1 VVAGLFWAYGEQREN
16 ALALGLTA
24 LMLPYLVFIC
34 AAAMLGGLQNVFGHF
49 ATAAAAPVIMNVF
62 MIAATLGGQWLSWS
76 ETRAIVMLGAAV
88 VASGVVQMAWQW
100 AGVRRMGLRLPLRNP
115 PRPPLGKG
123 GRADSSLPPL
133 VNGGRA
139 EEAPLAQG
147 TIDAGD
153 AALRRIGVTMLPMI
167 AGLATVQINTLV
179 GSLMAWWF
187 VPEEVL
193 RAGAEAEKVGPAV
206 LSLAQRLYQ
215 FPLGIFA
222 TALAT
227 AIFPALSQHAA
238 ERDLAGLGKTLSRG
252 LRTVS
257 FEGLPSMV
265 GLILI
270 RAPLVQL
277 LFGHGEF
284 REWPEATGR
293 VSFALYMYALGIWA
307 FGVNQIVVR
316 AFYAIGDARTPLR
329 VSMWNVVLSLALN
342 LVLVQTSL
350 REAGLALA
358 TSICAVVQVV
368 ELMWRF
374 SRRVGYVEWTAT
386 MASVARTVGAT
397 GVMAMAVLGA
407 SSLLGAAQP
416 PAIRVG
422 VLVAVGGLGF
432 LAAARVLRCTEL
444 SEIARK

>member
-1 VVAGLFWAYGEQREN
+1 
-16 ALALGLTA
+16 
-24 LMLPYLVFIC
+24 
-34 AAAMLGGLQNVFGHF
+34 
-49 ATAAAAPVIMNVF
+49 
-62 MIAATLGGQWLSWS
+62 
-76 ETRAIVMLGAAV
+76 
-88 VASGVVQMAWQW
+88 
-100 AGVRRMGLRLPLRNP
+100 
-115 PRPPLGKG
+115 
-123 GRADSSLPPL
+123 
-133 VNGGRA
+133 
-139 EEAPLAQG
+139 
-147 TIDAGD
+147 
-153 AALRRIGVTMLPMI
+153 
-167 AGLATVQINTLV
+167 
-179 GSLMAWWF
+179 MAWWF

-270 RAPLVQL
+270 REPLVQL

-284 REWPEATGR
+284 CQWPEATGR

-374 SRRVGYVEWTAT
+374 SRRVGHVEWA
-386 MASVARTVGAT
+386 AAAVSVARTMGAT
-397 GVMAMAVLGA
+397 GVMAMAVLGT

-416 PAIRVG
+416 PAVRVG
-422 VLVAVGGLGF
+422 VLEAVGGLGF
-432 LAAARVLRCTEL
+432 LAAARVLRCAEL
-444 SEIARK
+444 SEITRK